1 MTFAMAAAGGTGERV
16 VHEPRVPR
24 GPAARRERSERRE
37 RWGGCGEGTAPSG
50 FAVGGPYPLG
60 QDPLRP
66 GQDPQRTTSPDDMV
80 NVA

>member
-1 MTFAMAAAGGTGERV
+1 MTFAIAAAGGTGERV

-37 RWGGCGEGTAPSG
+37 RWGGCGEGTAPSR
-50 FAVGGPYPLG
+50 G

-80 NVA
+80 NSA